1 MSQLRM
7 TRQHRGLRSYI
18 WTRQHAIQLALLL
31 LAFWLVL
38 WWGAPLVVQGWADM
52 LGWAWPHL
60 GLGLSEGVQ
69 LKTTSVLGI
78 PIDVVR
84 TQFYVPP
91 PNLWQWWLG
100 AGMSIA
106 LLVVSLVLSRERLPL
121 IYGLRIVAI
130 LGIVGLLSYEF
141 LPALAVSDVN
151 RLLADNILDMGLAM
165 LWLLPPVHA
174 LVLYIFPMP
183 ALHKIAATLVGML
196 FLVIS
201 IPLQAA
207 SLAWLAQQCSL
218 IVAVPLYMLFSFL
231 PQIVGQL
238 GIYGLFMS
246 LAPAPEY

>member
-1 MSQLRM
+1 M
-7 TRQHRGLRSYI
+7 
-18 WTRQHAIQLALLL
+18 
-31 LAFWLVL
+31 
-38 WWGAPLVVQGWADM
+38 
-52 LGWAWPHL
+52 
-60 GLGLSEGVQ
+60 Q
-69 LKTTSVLGI
+69 LKTTSWLGL
-78 PIDVVR
+78 PVDVVR
-84 TQFYVPP
+84 SQFYVPP

-100 AGMSIA
+100 TGVSLA
-106 LLVVSLVLSRERLPL
+106 LLVISLLLSRERLPL
-121 IYGLRIVAI
+121 IYGLRVVAI

-183 ALHKIAATLVGML
+183 TLLKIAATLTGLL

-218 IVAVPLYMLFSFL
+218 LVAVPLYMLFSFL

-246 LAPAPEY
+246 LASTPDY